1 MEAQGAYATSI
12 KREINAVGQLIIP
25 LKFWMFLYEKKN
37 KAIASKYADKCRNA
51 RRLIPEATCVTNLL
65 IWPQIEK

>member
-25 LKFWMFLYEKKN
+25 LKFWIFLYEKKIRQLLQN
-37 KAIASKYADKCRNA
+37 M
-51 RRLIPEATCVTNLL
+51 LINVEMPEG
-65 IWPQIEK
+65 